1 MSSQSTNIWVL
12 LGLGLAGIILMTR
25 KLKKAVKEDFGAFVE
40 RLQLLPPPH
49 PAPPKAPHPLT
60 GLSFAVSDIFDIDG
74 FVTGFGNSDWARTH
88 EAATQTAPAV
98 SAVVERGAAC
108 IGKTVIDEMAF
119 RSALN

>member
-1 MSSQSTNIWVL
+1 M
-12 LGLGLAGIILMTR
+12 
-25 KLKKAVKEDFGAFVE
+25 EDFHPGNQNNKIAFFDPFN
-40 RLQLLPPPH
+40 R
-49 PAPPKAPHPLT
+49 
-60 GLSFAVSDIFDIDG
+60 FDIDG
-74 FVTGFGNSDWARTH
+74 FVTGFGNPDWARTH